1 MKKNQDMPAYPDPA
15 RSAEQTSSNQVPL
28 DNPTGLTK
36 REIFAMA
43 AMQGLASN
51 SQYFNEL
58 GIIASNTLPVVLA
71 EQAIELAD
79 ELLKQLGE

>member
-43 AMQGLASN
+43 AMQGIISNNALVGRFKAETQNPKSVSTLA
-51 SQYFNEL
+51 
-58 GIIASNTLPVVLA
+58 IAF
-71 EQAIELAD
+71 AD